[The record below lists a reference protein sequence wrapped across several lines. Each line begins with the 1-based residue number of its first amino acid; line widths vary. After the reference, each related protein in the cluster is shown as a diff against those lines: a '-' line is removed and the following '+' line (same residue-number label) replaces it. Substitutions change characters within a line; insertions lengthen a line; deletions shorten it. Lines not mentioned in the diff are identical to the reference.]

1 MKKNWLVGSFVAVLA
16 LTVAGCTTGS
26 SGDDTNTPS
35 DSENGSGE
43 EGESTGDKILLL
55 NNGAEPATLNPQ
67 TAFESVSSAPLNNLM
82 EGLLRLGKDHTPEEA
97 TAESYD
103 ISDDGLTYTFTIRE
117 DANWSNGDPVTAG
130 DFEYAW
136 KLLVNPET
144 ASSAAFLADLI
155 EGASEYNDG
164 SGSVDDV
171 MVTALDEKTLEVVL
185 TSPQQYFL
193 NLITNPSFFPVHQET
208 SEENA
213 DWHTSA
219 DTYIGNGPFE
229 LSGWDHN
236 SELRMTRNDE
246 YWDADNVALDG
257 VTWNM
262 IEDANTA
269 YQLFQQGG
277 LHSVAP
283 PADLAE
289 SLIADGEVDLYEQAG
304 TYFYRFLTTE
314 EPFQNKKIR
323 QAFAKAVDRESIVEQ
338 VIRQGQEP
346 AGGFVSYGFTEPSG
360 EDFREVGGDL
370 FEFNVEEAKQLLEE
384 GMAEE
389 GYDELPPVT
398 ISYSSGPS
406 EHERIAETLQNMYS
420 TNLEIDVELQVVESS
435 VFLDRQR
442 GLEMQM
448 SRSSFLADYADP
460 INFLESFI
468 TDSSM
473 NRTGWSN
480 EAYDQLIAE
489 SKVEGDEERRF
500 ELLHEAEEIV
510 LEEMPFFPLYFY
522 NQPVLQSDAVS
533 GIVRHPVG
541 YIELKWADLNE

>member
-1 MKKNWLVGSFVAVLA
+1 M
-16 LTVAGCTTGS
+16 LTQKL
-26 SGDDTNTPS
+26 P
-35 DSENGSGE
+35 
-43 EGESTGDKILLL
+43 LLQL
-55 NNGAEPATLNPQ
+55 
-67 TAFESVSSAPLNNLM
+67 
-82 EGLLRLGKDHTPEEA
+82 
-97 TAESYD
+97 
-103 ISDDGLTYTFTIRE
+103 
-117 DANWSNGDPVTAG
+117 
-130 DFEYAW
+130 
-136 KLLVNPET
+136 
-144 ASSAAFLADLI
+144 FLADLI

-236 SELRMTRNDE
+236 SELRMTRNEE

-473 NRTGWSN
+473 N
-480 EAYDQLIAE
+480 
-489 SKVEGDEERRF
+489 
-500 ELLHEAEEIV
+500 
-510 LEEMPFFPLYFY
+510 
-522 NQPVLQSDAVS
+522 
-533 GIVRHPVG
+533 VRGGQTKHT
-541 YIELKWADLNE
+541 IN